1 VTVIKQSRKWFV
13 ALLFLTGTVSAQ
25 TDHVEVRTLADY
37 AFGTYI
43 DAGSVQLE
51 NDHCVS
57 SANSSNPNPLPKD
70 NPQRYPYRL
79 GITGYGGDSTYYLY
93 LDGNT
98 AETGNRRVAIH
109 IMHTDIFEDAGLY
122 HELVNS
128 AYETHSHLGQYR
140 NCVQNGS
147 NSRLRIEI
155 KADELASKTSGNYS
169 GTFVISALGGYS
181 GTALDPGF
189 SFFVSLTIASASEVQ
204 ISALDAINLGSYAGN
219 GSISASESFCVYS
232 TALNGAYNIAIT
244 SSNQDAS
251 GNFFLV
257 KDATGAKINYSLTF
271 VDSAVQQPYLEVGNS
286 SLSGVGNNTA
296 IDCGGQN
303 NAAIGV
309 NIQEQAL
316 LAAET
321 GTFSD
326 SIVLLVQ
333 PE

>member
-1 VTVIKQSRKWFV
+1 MTITKQSRKWFV
-13 ALLFLTGTVSAQ
+13 ALLFLAGTVSAQ

-43 DAGSVQLE
+43 SAGSVQLE

-57 SANSSNPNPLPKD
+57 SANSLNPNPPKSG
-70 NPQRYPYRL
+70 QRYPYRL
-79 GITGYGGDSTYYLY
+79 GVTGDGSDSSYYLY

-98 AETGNRRVAIH
+98 AETGNRRVTIRF
-109 IMHTDIFEDAGLY
+109 MHTDILEDAGMY
-122 HELVNS
+122 HELFDS
-128 AYETHSHLGQYR
+128 TYETHSHLGQFR

-155 KADELASKTSGNYS
+155 NADELAAKTSGNYS
-169 GTFVISALGGYS
+169 GTFGISSLGGYS

-219 GSISASESFCVYS
+219 GSITASESFCVYS

-244 SSNQDAS
+244 STNQDAS

-257 KDATGAKINYSLTF
+257 KDATGAKINYALTF
-271 VDSAVQQPYLEVGNS
+271 VDSSVQQPYLEVGTS

-296 IDCGGQN
+296 VDCGGQN
-303 NAAIGV
+303 NAAIAV